1 MFLYRNKSY
10 RLIHPIIQQEVI
22 YLGRRNNKGK
32 NKELTDFSYLLNK
45 EQEKDANNRIKKDN
59 EKEN

>member
-1 MFLYRNKSY
+1 M
-10 RLIHPIIQQEVI
+10 
-22 YLGRRNNKGK
+22 GRRNNKGK

>member
-1 MFLYRNKSY
+1 M
-10 RLIHPIIQQEVI
+10 I